1 MRQLL
6 TSIALIA
13 TFAATGQ
20 EYVIDTLLTENIGC
34 NGESFKLLYSDNS
47 ADMDALIQNYLNERG
62 FLGATIIEVASVDM
76 MSTNCWC
83 LGGNP
88 DSPECDD
95 IGVCC
100 DCCGGQA
107 IRSFV
112 DFIVLG
118 YPNTPCSE
126 LPFDQQQIQCSGCT
140 DDEALNYNHIASIE
154 DNSCIYTHTL
164 CQDGTVWNEE
174 LGGCIVENPTDTD
187 LDGCTG
193 VDDVLDVLATFGMCY
208 TEEPVEAWECG
219 DTLEYWGYSYE
230 TVQIDGQCLFA
241 LVGQVE
247 ELAYQNDILTDSLLV
262 AHDSIQDLL
271 GTIDSLQL
279 EVTSTIE
286 NNLMASATGDATTVD
301 IPINAKHVVSQG
313 GSGPE
318 NHRLLSTGAQI
329 GDEKYITWLLPNAQ
343 GDQNGEV
350 RYQSQD
356 STGTWQTISTCWRAD
371 NGSIFCNPFSLEQ
384 SGNAYDAEPRHLK
397 FIFGSNGWY
406 PVNTDILLLD

>member
-20 EYVIDTLLTENIGC
+20 EYVIDTLFTENIGC

-47 ADMDALIQNYLNERG
+47 ADMDALIQNYLDERG

-88 DSPECDD
+88 DSPECND

-219 DTLEYWGYSYE
+219 DTLEYWGYWYE

-247 ELAYQNDILTDSLLV
+247 ELVYQNDILTDSLAV
-262 AHDSIQDLL
+262 AHDSIQDL
-271 GTIDSLQL
+271 TESVDSLLSSCGQGLGITGFTGNGTHVIPSDVVVVYLTVYDGGNMQL
-279 EVTSTIE
+279 HLPVDVSIGHTIHF
-286 NNLMASATGDATTVD
+286 LMDRGGNATCCA
-301 IPINAKHVVSQG
+301 
-313 GSGPE
+313 
-318 NHRLLSTGAQI
+318 
-329 GDEKYITWLLPNAQ
+329 
-343 GDQNGEV
+343 
-350 RYQSQD
+350 
-356 STGTWQTISTCWRAD
+356 
-371 NGSIFCNPFSLEQ
+371 
-384 SGNAYDAEPRHLK
+384 SGNACPNPNLYAVTD
-397 FIFGSNGWY
+397 GSWQLVGSFSSCTDYVGLISGSRATYTDNGWEI
-406 PVNTDILLLD
+406 N